1 MPNERILVVEDSA
14 PMREFIAQNV
24 LAAAGYDV
32 LTAADGREG
41 LVLAQD
47 LQPDLILT
55 DYAMPH
61 LNGLELIEALREANL
76 HLPIIL
82 MTAEGSEALAVRALR
97 AGVYDYLIKPVTA
110 EALVNAVRN
119 ALQRHWQSQIRERL
133 PAHLLEANRRLEK
146 RLRELGTLVNIGAN
160 VTAMLDLQQVLNSVV
175 EAAVNLS
182 GAEEGSLMLL
192 DEQTG
197 ELYVRAAKNF
207 DQKTVHTLR
216 LPVRDSLA
224 GQVIRSGKPMVVGGK
239 DDPVRL
245 NTQFLVKSMVCVPL
259 RAPNKVIG
267 VLSVDNR
274 LQARAFEPYD
284 VQILSLLADF
294 AAVAVRNAWLHA
306 EMIRERDTL
315 DAILH
320 DTDDYVIV
328 VDTNDCILFCNATAR
343 NAFGI
348 TRTDFV
354 GKPINQVISHP
365 EVLALFAKAKDVLS
379 GRSRRSE
386 ITLGDDKFL
395 NAQLT
400 VIENVGR
407 AVVMQDIT
415 HLKQLDRAKSDFV
428 AAVAH
433 DLRSP
438 LTAILGYSELLVRAG
453 PLNEQ
458 QTRFVEQ
465 ITASVHSITAL
476 ITELLELSRI
486 EAGFNVD
493 LEPVAMDRVVRKAIE
508 SLQHQKTQREHTLT
522 LDVVP
527 NLPPLIG
534 NPLRLQQMVTNLV
547 GNAIKYTPK
556 RGNIRVSLWRDADNI
571 VLQVADNGIGIPVE
585 DQPYVFD
592 KFFRSERAASEYDGT
607 GLGLSIVKGVV
618 DQHRG
623 RIWLESQEG
632 VGTTFTVVLPL
643 SPSNPDPD
651 PTRPRRTTGKLVAS

>member
-1 MPNERILVVEDSA
+1 MPNERILVVDDSA
-14 PMREFIAQNV
+14 SIREFIAKTV
-24 LAAAGYDV
+24 LAAEGYDV

-41 LVLAQD
+41 LVIAKD
-47 LQPDLILT
+47 LQPDLILV
-55 DYAMPH
+55 DYMMPQM
-61 LNGLELIEALREANL
+61 NGLEMLEALREANIAI
-76 HLPIIL
+76 PAIL

-97 AGVYDYLIKPVTA
+97 AGVYDYLIKPITA
-110 EALVNAVRN
+110 DVLTAAVRR
-119 ALQRHWQSQIRERL
+119 ALQRHWQQQIKERL

-146 RLRELGTLVNIGAN
+146 RLRQLGALVNIGAS

-175 EAAVNLS
+175 EAAVSVS
-182 GAEEGSLMLL
+182 GAEEGSLMLV

-207 DQKTVHTLR
+207 DQKMVHTLR
-216 LPVRDSLA
+216 LPVKDSLA
-224 GQVIRSGKPMVVGGK
+224 GQVVHTGQPVIISGK
-239 DDPVRL
+239 DDPIKIK
-245 NTQFLVKSMVCVPL
+245 TQFLVKSLVYVPL
-259 RAPNKVIG
+259 RSPNKVIG

-274 LQARAFEPYD
+274 IEARTFEAQD

-294 AAVAVRNAWLHA
+294 AAVAMQNARLYA

-328 VDTNDCILFCNATAR
+328 VDTNDRILFCNATAR

-348 TRTDFV
+348 TRTDFI
-354 GKPINQVISHP
+354 GKPLKEVISHP
-365 EVLALFAKAKDVLS
+365 EVLALFAKEAQS
-379 GRSRRSE
+379 GRGRRSE
-386 ITLGDDKFL
+386 IALSNEKYL

-400 VIENVGR
+400 IIENVGR
-407 AVVMQDIT
+407 AAVMQDIT

-438 LTAILGYSELLVRAG
+438 LTAILGYSELLMRAG

-458 QTRFVEQ
+458 QMRFIEQ
-465 ITASVHSITAL
+465 ITSSVHSITAL

-486 EAGFNVD
+486 EAGFSVD
-493 LEPVAMDRVVRKAIE
+493 LEPVAMDGVVRKAIE
-508 SLQHQKTQREHTLT
+508 GLQHQKAQREHTLT
-522 LDVVP
+522 LDIAAD
-527 NLPPLIG
+527 LPPLLG
-534 NPLRLQQMVTNLV
+534 NPLRLQQMVANLV
-547 GNAIKYTPK
+547 GNAIKYTPS
-556 RGNIRVSLWRDADNI
+556 RGHIRVSLWRDGDNL
-571 VLQVADNGIGIPVE
+571 VLQVADNGIGIPAE

-623 RIWLESQEG
+623 RIWLESREN

-643 SPSNPDPD
+643 SPANPDPD
-651 PTRPRRTTGKLVAS
+651 PTRPRRTTGRLVAP

>member
-1 MPNERILVVEDSA
+1 MPNERILVIDDSA
-14 PMREFIAQNV
+14 PIRDFIAHTV
-24 LAAAGYDV
+24 LAAEGYDV
-32 LTAADGREG
+32 LTAADGQEG

-55 DYAMPH
+55 DYMMPH
-61 LNGLELIEALREANL
+61 MNGLEMIEALREANISV
-76 HLPIIL
+76 PVIL

-110 EALVNAVRN
+110 EVLLSAVRT
-119 ALQRHWQSQIRERL
+119 ALQRYWQHQIKERL
-133 PAHLLEANRRLEK
+133 PSHLLEANRRLEK
-146 RLRELGTLVNIGAN
+146 RLRELSTLVNIGTS

-182 GAEEGSLMLL
+182 DAEEGSLMLV
-192 DEQTG
+192 DERSG
-197 ELYVRAAKNF
+197 ELYVCAAKNL
-207 DQKTVHTLR
+207 DQKTVHLLR

-224 GQVIRSGKPMVVGGK
+224 GQVVRSGKPMVIGGN
-239 DDPVRL
+239 DDQVKIK
-245 NTQFLVKSMVCVPL
+245 THFLVKGLVYVPL
-259 RAPNKVIG
+259 RTPNKVIG

-274 LQARAFEPYD
+274 LKPRTFEAHD

-294 AAVAVRNAWLHA
+294 AAVAIHNARLYA

-328 VDTNDCILFCNATAR
+328 VDSNDCILFCNATAR

-348 TRTDFV
+348 TRTDFI
-354 GKPINQVISHP
+354 GKPLNQVITHP
-365 EVLALFAKAKDVLS
+365 EVLALFAKGAAS
-379 GRSRRSE
+379 GRGQRSE
-386 ITLGDDKFL
+386 ITLGGEKFL

-407 AVVMQDIT
+407 AAVMQDIT

-458 QTRFVEQ
+458 QLRFVDQ
-465 ITASVHSITAL
+465 ITSSVHSITAL

-486 EAGFNVD
+486 EAGFSAD
-493 LEPVAMDRVVRKAIE
+493 LEPVAMERVVRKAVE
-508 SLQHQKTQREHTLT
+508 SLHHQNMQRQHTLT
-522 LDVVP
+522 LDIAP
-527 NLPPLIG
+527 ELPPILG
-534 NPLRLQQMVTNLV
+534 NPLRLQQMVANLV
-547 GNAIKYTPK
+547 GNAIKYTPD
-556 RGNIRVSLWRDADNI
+556 RGKIKVSLWRDGDNI
-571 VLQVADNGIGIPVE
+571 VLQVADNGIGIPAE

-618 DQHRG
+618 EQHRG
-623 RIWLESQEG
+623 RIWLESREG
-632 VGTTFTVVLPL
+632 VGTTFTVVLPIA
-643 SPSNPDPD
+643 PADPDPD
-651 PTRPRRTTGKLVAS
+651 ATRPRRTTGRLVAS

>member
-1 MPNERILVVEDSA
+1 MPNERILVVDDSA
-14 PMREFIAQNV
+14 PIRDFIAHTV
-24 LAAAGYDV
+24 LANEGYDV
-32 LTAADGREG
+32 LTAADGKEG

-55 DYAMPH
+55 DYMMPN
-61 LNGLELIEALREANL
+61 LNGLEMIEALHAANL
-76 HLPIIL
+76 SAPIIL

-97 AGVYDYLIKPVTA
+97 SGVYDYLIKPITA
-110 EALVNAVRN
+110 DALINAVRE
-119 ALQRHWQSQIRERL
+119 ALRRHWKDQIKERV
-133 PAHLLEANRRLEK
+133 PAHLLESNRRLEK
-146 RLRELGTLVNIGAN
+146 RLRELGTLMNIGTS

-175 EAAVNLS
+175 EAAVTVS
-182 GAEEGSLMLL
+182 GAEEGSLMLV
-192 DEQTG
+192 DEQSG

-207 DQKTVHTLR
+207 DQQTVHTLR
-216 LPVRDSLA
+216 LPVQDSLA
-224 GQVIRSGKPMVVGGK
+224 GQVVRTGEPLVVGGNEDK
-239 DDPVRL
+239 VKIK
-245 NTQFLVKSMVCVPL
+245 TKFLVKGIVYVPL

-274 LQARAFEPYD
+274 VEARSFEPHD

-294 AAVAVRNAWLHA
+294 AAVAVQNARLYA

-328 VDTNDCILFCNATAR
+328 VDSNDCILFCNATAR
-343 NAFGI
+343 NAFNI

-354 GKPINQVISHP
+354 GQPLNAVISHP
-365 EVLALFAKAKDVLS
+365 EVLALFAKEALS
-379 GRSRRSE
+379 GRGRRSE
-386 ITLGDDKFL
+386 ITLGGEKFL

-400 VIENVGR
+400 IIESVGR
-407 AVVMQDIT
+407 AAVMQDIT

-438 LTAILGYSELLVRAG
+438 LTAVLGYSELLVRAG
-453 PLNEQ
+453 TLNEQ

-493 LEPVAMDRVVRKAIE
+493 LEPVAMERVVRKAVDG
-508 SLQHQKTQREHTLT
+508 LQHQKTQRGHTLT
-522 LDVVP
+522 LDVAP
-527 NLPPLIG
+527 SLPTLVG
-534 NPLRLQQMVTNLV
+534 NPLRLQQMVANLV
-547 GNAIKYTPK
+547 GNAIKYTPNN
-556 RGNIRVSLWRDADNI
+556 GNIKVSLWRDSDNI
-571 VLQVADNGIGIPVE
+571 VFQVSDSGIGIPAE

-592 KFFRSERAASEYDGT
+592 KFFRSERAASEFDGT

-618 DQHRG
+618 DQHQG
-623 RIWLESQEG
+623 RIWLESREG
-632 VGTTFTVVLPL
+632 IGTTFTVVLPL
-643 SPSNPDPD
+643 SPTNPDPD
-651 PTRPRRTTGKLVAS
+651 PTRPRRTGSLLAS

>member
-1 MPNERILVVEDSA
+1 MPNERILVVDDTA
-14 PMREFIAQNV
+14 AVREFVAHTV
-24 LAAAGYDV
+24 LAAEGYDV
-32 LTAADGREG
+32 LTAADGKEG
-41 LVLAQD
+41 MVIARD
-47 LQPDLILT
+47 LRPDLILT
-55 DYAMPH
+55 DYMMPH
-61 LNGLELIEALREANL
+61 MNGLEMIEALREANL
-76 HLPIIL
+76 DIPVIL

-97 AGVYDYLIKPVTA
+97 AGVYDYLVKPVTA
-110 EALVNAVRN
+110 EVLTDAVRG
-119 ALQRHWQSQIRERL
+119 ALQRYWQHQIKERL

-146 RLRELGTLVNIGAN
+146 RLRELSTLVNIGTS

-182 GAEEGSLMLL
+182 GAEEGSLMLV

-197 ELYVRAAKNF
+197 ELYVSAAKNL
-207 DQKTVHTLR
+207 DQKTVHMLR

-224 GQVIRSGKPMVVGGK
+224 GQVIRSAKPIVIGGR
-239 DDPVRL
+239 DDQIKIK
-245 NTQFLVKSMVCVPL
+245 TQFLVKSLVYVPL

-274 LQARAFEPYD
+274 IKARTFETHE

-294 AAVAVRNAWLHA
+294 AAVAIQNARLYA
-306 EMIRERDTL
+306 ETIRERDTL
-315 DAILH
+315 DAILR

-328 VDTNDCILFCNATAR
+328 VDRNDCVLFCNATAR
-343 NAFGI
+343 KAFGI
-348 TRTDFV
+348 TRTDFI
-354 GKPINQVISHP
+354 GKPLRQVINHP
-365 EVLALFAKAKDVLS
+365 EVLALFAKEATN
-379 GRSRRSE
+379 GRGRRSE
-386 ITLGDDKFL
+386 ITLGGEKFL

-400 VIENVGR
+400 IIENVGR
-407 AVVMQDIT
+407 AAVMQDIT
-415 HLKQLDRAKSDFV
+415 HLKQLDRAKTDFV

-458 QTRFVEQ
+458 QMHFVDQ
-465 ITASVHSITAL
+465 IMSSVHSITAL

-493 LEPVAMDRVVRKAIE
+493 LEPVAMEQVVRKAID
-508 SLQHQKTQREHTLT
+508 SLHHQRMQREHTLT
-522 LDVVP
+522 LEVAED
-527 NLPPLIG
+527 LPPLLG
-534 NPLRLQQMVTNLV
+534 NPLRLQQMVANLV
-547 GNAIKYTPK
+547 GNAIKYTPN
-556 RGNIRVSLWRDADNI
+556 RGKIRVSLWRDGDNI

-618 DQHRG
+618 EQHQG
-623 RIWLESQEG
+623 RIWLESREG
-632 VGTTFTVVLPL
+632 VGTTFTVVLPI
-643 SPSNPDPD
+643 SPAHSDPD
-651 PTRPRRTTGKLVAS
+651 PTRPRRATGRLVAS

>member
-14 PMREFIAQNV
+14 AIREFIAHTI
-24 LAAAGYDV
+24 LAAEGYDV
-32 LTAADGREG
+32 LTAADGQEG

-55 DYAMPH
+55 DYLMPH
-61 LNGLELIEALREANL
+61 LNGLEMIGALRQANMDI
-76 HLPIIL
+76 PVIL
-82 MTAEGSEALAVRALR
+82 MTAEGSEALAVSALR
-97 AGVYDYLIKPVTA
+97 AGVYDYLVKPVTA
-110 EALVNAVRN
+110 EVLVNAVRS
-119 ALQRHWQSQIRERL
+119 ALQRHWQYQIKERL

-146 RLRELGTLVNIGAN
+146 RLRELSTLVNVGTS

-175 EAAVNLS
+175 EAAVSVS
-182 GAEEGSLMLL
+182 GAEESSLMLL

-224 GQVIRSGKPMVVGGK
+224 GQVIRSGKPVVIGGK
-239 DDPVRL
+239 DDQVKIK
-245 NTQFLVKSMVCVPL
+245 TQFLVKSLVYVPL

-274 LQARAFEPYD
+274 LEARSFEPND
-284 VQILSLLADF
+284 VQMLSLLADF
-294 AAVAVRNAWLHA
+294 AAVAVQNARLYA

-328 VDTNDCILFCNATAR
+328 VDVNDCILFCNATAR

-354 GKPINQVISHP
+354 GKPLNQVISHP
-365 EVLALFAKAKDVLS
+365 EVLALFAKEALS
-379 GRSRRSE
+379 GRGRRSE
-386 ITLGDDKFL
+386 ITLGGEKFL

-400 VIENVGR
+400 IIENVGR
-407 AVVMQDIT
+407 AAVMQDIT

-438 LTAILGYSELLVRAG
+438 LTAILGYSELLARAG
-453 PLNEQ
+453 TLNEQ
-458 QTRFVEQ
+458 QMRFIDQ
-465 ITASVHSITAL
+465 ITASVHSITSL

-493 LEPVAMDRVVRKAIE
+493 LEPVAMDRVVRKAVE
-508 SLQHQKTQREHTLT
+508 GLQHQRMQREHTLT
-522 LDVVP
+522 LDIAP
-527 NLPPLIG
+527 DLPLILG
-534 NPLRLQQMVTNLV
+534 NPLRLQQMVANLV
-547 GNAIKYTPK
+547 GNAIKYTPS
-556 RGNIRVSLWRDADNI
+556 RGDIRVSLWRSTDNI
-571 VLQVADNGIGIPVE
+571 VLQVADNGIGIPAE

-592 KFFRSERAASEYDGT
+592 KFFRSERAASEFDGT

-618 DQHRG
+618 DQHQG
-623 RIWLESQEG
+623 RIWLESREG
-632 VGTTFTVVLPL
+632 VGTTFTVVLPI
-643 SPSNPDPD
+643 SAAKPDPD
-651 PTRPRRTTGKLVAS
+651 PTRPRRTTNSLAAS

>member
-1 MPNERILVVEDSA
+1 MSNERILVVDDSA
-14 PMREFIAQNV
+14 PIREFIGHTV
-24 LAAAGYDV
+24 LAAEGYDV
-32 LTAADGREG
+32 LTAADGKEG
-41 LVLAQD
+41 LVLARD

-55 DYAMPH
+55 DYMMPG
-61 LNGLELIEALREANL
+61 LNGLEMVEALREANVNV
-76 HLPIIL
+76 PVIL

-97 AGVYDYLIKPVTA
+97 AGVSDYLIKPITA
-110 EALVNAVRN
+110 EMLLSAVRG
-119 ALQRHWQSQIRERL
+119 ALQRHWQQQIKERL
-133 PAHLLEANRRLEK
+133 PAHLLESNRRLEK
-146 RLRELGTLVNIGAN
+146 RLRELSTLVNVGAS

-175 EAAVNLS
+175 EAAVSVS
-182 GAEEGSLMLL
+182 GAEESSLMLI
-192 DEQTG
+192 DDQTG

-224 GQVIRSGKPMVVGGK
+224 GQVVRSGKPVVIGGK
-239 DDPVRL
+239 GDEQIKIK
-245 NTQFLVKSMVCVPL
+245 TKFLVKSLVYVPL
-259 RAPNKVIG
+259 RTPNRVIG
-267 VLSVDNR
+267 VLGVDNR
-274 LQARAFEPYD
+274 LEARTFELHD
-284 VQILSLLADF
+284 VQVLSLLADF
-294 AAVAVRNAWLHA
+294 AAVAIQNARLYA

-315 DAILH
+315 DAILR

-328 VDTNDCILFCNATAR
+328 VDTQDRILFCNATAR

-348 TRTDFV
+348 TRTDFI
-354 GKPINQVISHP
+354 GKPLDHVISHP
-365 EVLALFAKAKDVLS
+365 EVLALFAKEAIS
-379 GRSRRSE
+379 GRGRRSE
-386 ITLGDDKFL
+386 ITLSGDKFL

-400 VIENVGR
+400 IIQNVGR
-407 AVVMQDIT
+407 AAVMQDIT

-438 LTAILGYSELLVRAG
+438 LTAILGYSELLTRAG

-458 QTRFVEQ
+458 QARFIEQ
-465 ITASVHSITAL
+465 ITSSVHSITAL

-493 LEPVAMDRVVRKAIE
+493 LEPVAMERVVRKAVE
-508 SLQHQKTQREHTLT
+508 GLQHQKAQREHTLT
-522 LDVVP
+522 LDIAP
-527 NLPPLIG
+527 DLPPLLG
-534 NPLRLQQMVTNLV
+534 NPLRLQQMVANLV

-556 RGNIRVSLWRDADNI
+556 RGDIRVNLWRDADNL
-571 VLQVADNGIGIPVE
+571 VLQVADNGIGIPIE
-585 DQPYVFD
+585 DQPYVFN

-618 DQHRG
+618 DQHQG
-623 RIWLESQEG
+623 RIWLESREG

-643 SPSNPDPD
+643 SPANTDPD

>member
-1 MPNERILVVEDSA
+1 MPNERILVVDDTA
-14 PMREFIAQNV
+14 AVREFVAHTV
-24 LAAAGYDV
+24 LAAEGYDV
-32 LTAADGREG
+32 LTAADGKEG
-41 LVLAQD
+41 MVIARD
-47 LQPDLILT
+47 LRPDLILT
-55 DYAMPH
+55 DYMMPH
-61 LNGLELIEALREANL
+61 MNGLEMIEALREANL
-76 HLPIIL
+76 DIPVIL

-97 AGVYDYLIKPVTA
+97 AGVYDYLVKPVTA
-110 EALVNAVRN
+110 EVLTDAVRG
-119 ALQRHWQSQIRERL
+119 ALQRYWQHQIKERL

-146 RLRELGTLVNIGAN
+146 RLRELSTLVNIGTS

-182 GAEEGSLMLL
+182 GAEEGSLMLV

-197 ELYVRAAKNF
+197 ELYVSAAKNL
-207 DQKTVHTLR
+207 DQKTVHMLR

-224 GQVIRSGKPMVVGGK
+224 GQVIRSAKPIVIGGR
-239 DDPVRL
+239 DDQIKIK
-245 NTQFLVKSMVCVPL
+245 TQFLVKSLVYVPL

-274 LQARAFEPYD
+274 IKARTFETHE

-294 AAVAVRNAWLHA
+294 AAVAIQNARLYA
-306 EMIRERDTL
+306 ETIRERDTL
-315 DAILH
+315 DAILR

-328 VDTNDCILFCNATAR
+328 VDRNDCVLFCNATAR
-343 NAFGI
+343 KAFGI
-348 TRTDFV
+348 TRTDFI
-354 GKPINQVISHP
+354 GKPLRQVINHP
-365 EVLALFAKAKDVLS
+365 EVLALFAKEAIN
-379 GRSRRSE
+379 GRGRRSE
-386 ITLGDDKFL
+386 ITLGGEKFL

-400 VIENVGR
+400 IIENVGR
-407 AVVMQDIT
+407 AAVMQDIT
-415 HLKQLDRAKSDFV
+415 HLKQLDRAKTDFV

-458 QTRFVEQ
+458 QMHFVDQ
-465 ITASVHSITAL
+465 IMSSVHSITAL

-493 LEPVAMDRVVRKAIE
+493 LEPVAMEQVVRKAID
-508 SLQHQKTQREHTLT
+508 SLHHQRMQREHTLT
-522 LDVVP
+522 LEVAED
-527 NLPPLIG
+527 LPPLLG
-534 NPLRLQQMVTNLV
+534 NPLRLQQMVANLV
-547 GNAIKYTPK
+547 GNAIKYTPN
-556 RGNIRVSLWRDADNI
+556 RGKIRVSLWRDGDNI

-618 DQHRG
+618 EQHQG
-623 RIWLESQEG
+623 RIWLESREG
-632 VGTTFTVVLPL
+632 VGTTFTVVLPI
-643 SPSNPDPD
+643 SPAHSDPD
-651 PTRPRRTTGKLVAS
+651 PTRPRRATGRLVAS